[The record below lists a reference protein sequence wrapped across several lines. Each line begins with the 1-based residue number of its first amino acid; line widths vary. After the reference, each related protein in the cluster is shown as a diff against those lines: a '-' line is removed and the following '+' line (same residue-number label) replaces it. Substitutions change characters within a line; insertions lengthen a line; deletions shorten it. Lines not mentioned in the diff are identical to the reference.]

1 MSSTIIIK
9 NSATSGSKPS
19 TLIQGELAINVFD
32 GKLYYGS
39 GSGNVVKEFNT
50 SSFATSASFALT
62 ASYVSSNFQYEVHVS
77 QVDGNDTTGDG
88 SLLKPVATITK
99 ALTLTTSQRRL
110 VVVHPGGYTENPTIN
125 TTNVTISTSE

>member
-39 GSGNVVKEFNT
+39 GSAGVVKEFNT
-50 SSFATSASFALT
+50 SSFATSASFAANALT
-62 ASYVSSNFQYEVHVS
+62 ASYALNGGVTQLLAGSNIS
-77 QVDGNDTTGDG
+77 LSPTNGLGQV
-88 SLLKPVATITK
+88 
-99 ALTLTTSQRRL
+99 
-110 VVVHPGGYTENPTIN
+110 TIN
-125 TTNVTISTSE
+125 STGGGGGNFNTATGSYGSFYST